1 MPRFAGAADM
11 KPFILICLLICG
23 TSSGLS
29 RHSWTGVGRVVAVGD
44 VHGDFRRFV
53 EVLRHANLIDNE
65 KNWSGGKSRLVQ
77 TGDLLDRGPDSR
89 AVMDLLMRLEKQ
101 APLQGGAVHC
111 LIGNHEAMNLT
122 GDYRYVSEG
131 EAASHGGMKQLA
143 RNMGPRGRY
152 GGWILEHNAVV
163 RINNAVF
170 LHGGISQP
178 FSEASIPRLN
188 EMVSKELRQGDGSTG
203 VLGGDGPLWYRGLTG
218 DRSSSVERGLRRFL
232 QGAGADFAVTGHTVT
247 EQGIETRFAGRVVM
261 IDTGLSGQYGG
272 PGMYIVLDDR
282 GFKAVDPGRAEWR

>member
-1 MPRFAGAADM
+1 MR
-11 KPFILICLLICG
+11 PFLLICLLVWG
-23 TSSGLS
+23 SSSALG
-29 RHSWTGVGRVVAVGD
+29 RHSWTGVGSVVALGD

-53 EVLRHANLIDNE
+53 EVLRHAGLIDLE
-65 KNWSGGKSRLVQ
+65 KNWSGGKTHLVQ

-152 GGWILEHNAVV
+152 GRWILEHNAVV

-170 LHGGISQP
+170 LHAGISQP
-178 FSEASIPRLN
+178 FSEASIPGLN
-188 EMVSKELRQGDGSTG
+188 EMVHKALREGSG
-203 VLGGDGPLWYRGLTG
+203 SPDILGGDGPLWYRGLTA
-218 DRSSSVERGLRRFL
+218 DRSSAVERGLQRFL
-232 QGAGADFAVTGHTVT
+232 EGAGADFAVTGHTVT
-247 EQGIETRFAGRVVM
+247 DWGIETRFSGRVVM

-272 PGMYIVLDDR
+272 PGMYIVLGDR
-282 GFKAVDPGRAEWR
+282 GFKAVDPGGAEWR